1 MYGITFQWTF
11 FPSVQSVFNDGG
23 IDNHD
28 DAGCFFDRVGFNLV
42 GLAGVLIILIYFTM
56 YVQNILNNS
65 SYLSNS
71 DH

>member
-1 MYGITFQWTF
+1 MYGQTFQWTF
-11 FPSVQSVFNDGG
+11 FESVKSVFHDGG
-23 IDNHD
+23 IDSPD

-42 GLAGVLIILIYFTM
+42 GLTGVLIILIYFTT